1 MNLAGLYYTIVLP
14 CITVTF
20 FFAGGTSK
28 TANFHRQFEASCF
41 RFPLTPVL
49 IVLELTGTDSHLSE
63 AVDEGAKG
71 EIMGKNMVKKPRNP
85 KSQRTSHDKL
95 SNMWMSL

>member
-1 MNLAGLYYTIVLP
+1 
-14 CITVTF
+14 
-20 FFAGGTSK
+20 
-28 TANFHRQFEASCF
+28 
-41 RFPLTPVL
+41 VL

-95 SNMWMSL
+95 SYVDEFIN